1 MLLEHKTAI
10 VYGAGGPVGAAV
22 AGAFAREGARVAL
35 VGRTQQR
42 LDKVAEVIRDAGGTA
57 RTAVV
62 DVTDTA
68 AMRAHADEVATA
80 NEVSGGIDIAFNA
93 ISNDDLQ
100 GIPLLGMD
108 LADFVRPVSKVVA
121 THFTIATVT
130 APHMR
135 GRGGVILAMGG
146 GREAIP
152 LLGGSHVAW
161 SALAGLCRQLAAELG
176 PSGIRV
182 AWLLSPGSPDPGDED
197 TSTGDSDPLAGGTLL
212 GRRPSYADVA
222 NAAVFAASDWA
233 ATMTATEINLTGGA
247 VID

>member
-62 DVTDTA
+62 DVTDMA

-93 ISNDDLQ
+93 TSNDDLQ
-100 GIPLLGMD
+100 GIPLLDMD
-108 LADFVRPVSKVVA
+108 FADVVRPVSKVVA

-130 APHMR
+130 ARHMR

-182 AWLLSPGSPDPGDED
+182 AWLLSPGSPDPGDGD
-197 TSTGDSDPLAGGTLL
+197 TRTGDSDPLAGDTLL

>member
-10 VYGAGGPVGAAV
+10 VYGAAGPVGAAV
-22 AGAFAREGARVAL
+22 ASAFAREGARVVL

-42 LDKVAEVIRDAGGTA
+42 LDKVAKQIRDAGGTA

-80 NEVSGGIDIAFNA
+80 NGVNGGIDIAFNA
-93 ISNDDLQ
+93 TSNDDLQ
-100 GIPLLGMD
+100 GTPLLGMD
-108 LADFVRPVSKVVA
+108 FADVVRPVSKVIA

-182 AWLLSPGSPDPGDED
+182 AWLLSPGSPDPGDGD
-197 TSTGDSDPLAGGTLL
+197 AMPGDSEPLADGTLL